1 MKISRDGSIFYV
13 LVFFVALLS
22 NSLGILFK
30 GFFFVLVIG
39 MGLLIV
45 LELIKNL
52 CKPKTSQAISK
63 VQDKISGVET
73 LTLSN
78 FNPKALNEVTA
89 VWKAIP
95 EVGSVKDKELLFAHQ
110 IRAIDRSVKI
120 LPSSMCSIIAQKAM
134 YEIKQKKAS
143 LDFHKLGPKPFA
155 TSNEILRPLEDKE
168 VTDFKTF
175 CEGC

>member
-1 MKISRDGSIFYV
+1 
-13 LVFFVALLS
+13 
-22 NSLGILFK
+22 
-30 GFFFVLVIG
+30 
-39 MGLLIV
+39 MGLLVV

-52 CKPKTSQAISK
+52 CKPKTNEAISK
-63 VQDKISGVET
+63 IQSKVSGVET
-73 LTLSN
+73 LSLSN
-78 FNPKALNEVTA
+78 FNSKALNEVTA

-110 IRAIDRSVKI
+110 IRAIDRNVKI
-120 LPSSMCSIIAQKAM
+120 LPNSMCSIIAQKAM

-155 TSNEILRPLEDKE
+155 TVNEILRPLEDKE
-168 VTDFKTF
+168 VIDFKTF